1 MGGEPVE
8 HELKFP
14 CADLDALEARLAE
27 LGAEQRAPRT
37 FEDNLVFDRDGEL
50 AAGGR
55 LLRLRLDRHGL
66 RLTFKGPASFEGGVK
81 SRLEQEVEVSDAEGA
96 CGILESLGY
105 RVVRRY
111 QKRRGEWTIDG
122 VAVAVDETPLGGFV
136 EFEGPTASQ
145 AARRCGFDPERA
157 ERRSYLELWEDHR
170 RDDPAAVEDMVFQ

>member
-14 CADLDALEARLAE
+14 CADLDALEALLAE
-27 LGAEQRAPRT
+27 LGAELRAPRG

-66 RLTFKGPASFEGGVK
+66 RLTFKGPASFAGGVK
-81 SRLEQEVEVSDAEGA
+81 SRLEQEVEVPDAQA
-96 CGILESLGY
+96 MCGLLESLGY

-111 QKRRGEWTIDG
+111 QKRRGEWTLHG
-122 VAVAVDETPLGGFV
+122 VAVAIDETPLGGFV
-136 EFEGPTASQ
+136 EFEGTQAAA
-145 AARRCGFDPERA
+145 AARRCGFEPEAA
-157 ERRSYLELWEDHR
+157 ERRSYLELWDDHR
-170 RDDPAAVEDMVFQ
+170 RDEPGAPEDMVFP